1 MSEYKVKC
9 ISARTGIKSSLGE
22 HVQSIVTSYI
32 LWVSFSKP
40 YHLDYSEEYQ
50 DTDGDGNSVTK
61 ARFIDKA
68 KSNIC
73 NYLSK
78 SDIPALADNVL
89 CTAQLEPL
97 QTGTLNVYKAAYFSF
112 LDGELGESSE
122 RSGGK
127 RFAKRIYFTAL
138 IDLFHS
144 LVQANEQDFK
154 RYAYLVIS
162 KGDYKSDPFHQIYG
176 SFWSPI
182 VDITKF
188 KTADDLEVDNLT
200 SASSKSFHQNGTARI
215 LKAFLSE
222 GLHPYLEHT
231 KQAPG
236 EPNSINKANTE
247 SDEYCKRS
255 SLLSSIL
262 KPNYCKEDTQTAH
275 IEEERENYLADIKID
290 RHKENHSQLPLPLN
304 ILFSGVPGTGKS
316 FVIKEI
322 IEKHFKF
329 QIRDSLGKRID
340 NVLKINVHSETK
352 NSSLMQGISVG
363 LSAGNIF
370 YSEKRGAILDLI
382 IKAVLNPAYP
392 FLVVLEEIQEN
403 SLNLLIGDLIYLI
416 EEDKRVDLTEYESGN
431 YDSAW
436 SLIDGLVEE
445 LNADYVSLPSLVSE
459 EPTKRLVLPNNL
471 YFICTA
477 NHRDDKKIIED
488 NLLRRFEFIE
498 VYPNTSVI
506 EDDEVKAFLE
516 GLNNNIVN
524 HFQHIES
531 EQLLIGHAVWMHVKD
546 EEAFWRAFS
555 KLLTDMRKV
564 KQLDFD
570 DIKAVLKGLNAPF
583 QIQIDFASFN
593 DYREMSQ
600 YVQSRCGYSFLG

>member
-1 MSEYKVKC
+1 MSEYKVQC
-9 ISARTGIKSSLGE
+9 ISARTGIKSSLAE

-32 LWVSFSKP
+32 LWVTFSKP
-40 YHLDYSEEYQ
+40 YHVDYSEEYQ
-50 DTDGDGNSVTK
+50 DTNDDGSSVTK
-61 ARFIDKA
+61 ARFTDEA
-68 KSNIC
+68 KRKIC
-73 NYLSK
+73 TYLSK
-78 SDIPALADNVL
+78 SDIPKLADNVL

-97 QTGTLNVYKAAYFSF
+97 QTGTLNVYKVAYFSF
-112 LDGELGESSE
+112 LDEALGESSE

-144 LVQANEQDFK
+144 LVEANEQDFK
-154 RYAYLVIS
+154 RYANLVLS

-182 VDITKF
+182 TDITKF
-188 KTADDLEVDNLT
+188 KTDDDIEVDNLT
-200 SASSKSFHQNGTARI
+200 LASSKSFHQNGTARI

-231 KQAPG
+231 KKSSG
-236 EPNSINKANTE
+236 EPSTINKINTD

-255 SLLSSIL
+255 SLLSSVL
-262 KPNYCKEDTQTAH
+262 KPNYCKEDTQNSH
-275 IEEERENYLADIKID
+275 IEEESESYSAGIKIES
-290 RHKENHSQLPLPLN
+290 HKENHSQLPLPLN
-304 ILFSGVPGTGKS
+304 ILLSGVPGTGKS
-316 FVIKEI
+316 FLIKEI
-322 IEKHFKF
+322 IKNHFNY
-329 QIRDSLGKRID
+329 QVRDRSHNRID

-363 LSAGNIF
+363 LNAGNIF

-382 IKAVLNPAYP
+382 VKAILNPSYP

-416 EEDKRVDLTEYESGN
+416 EADKRVDLTEYESGN
-431 YDSAW
+431 YDSEW

-445 LNADYVSLPSLVSE
+445 LDADYVSLPSLVSK

-477 NHRDDKKIIED
+477 NHRDDKKVIED

-506 EDDEVKAFLE
+506 DDDDVKAFLE
-516 GLNNNIVN
+516 GLNNNIVS

-546 EEAFWRAFS
+546 EKSFWRAFS

-570 DIKAVLKGLNAPF
+570 DIKAVLKGLKAPF
-583 QIQIDFASFN
+583 EIQIDFSSFN
-593 DYREMSQ
+593 DYREISQ
-600 YVQSRCGYSFLG
+600 YVQSRCSYSFLG